1 MDMPRKFLLKGR
13 TSQTNQI
20 YHVTTCTGARHPWFV
35 NFRIARIVITEMRR
49 LQEEQRV
56 VSLAWVVMPDHVHWL
71 LQLREDSDLSQVIK
85 KLKGRSSRQIRLQSG
100 QTAPVWQRGYH
111 DHALRCDES
120 VPQIARYIVANP
132 LRAGLVERIGL
143 YPHWDA
149 IWL

>member
-1 MDMPRKFLLKGR
+1 MPRTCLLKGR
-13 TSQTNQI
+13 TSQTSRI
-20 YHVTTCTGARHPWFV
+20 YHVTTCTLNRHPWFV
-35 NFRIARIVITEMRR
+35 EFRIARIVIAEMRR

-71 LQLREDSDLSQVIK
+71 LQLQEGSGLSLVIK
-85 KLKGRSSRQIRLQSG
+85 SLKGRSSRQIRLQSG
-100 QTAPVWQRGYH
+100 HTAPVWQRGYH
-111 DHALRCDES
+111 DHALRCDEN
-120 VPQIARYIVANP
+120 VPQVARYIVANP

>member
-1 MDMPRKFLLKGR
+1 MPRKFLLKGR

-20 YHVTTCTGARHPWFV
+20 YHVTTCTEARHPWFV